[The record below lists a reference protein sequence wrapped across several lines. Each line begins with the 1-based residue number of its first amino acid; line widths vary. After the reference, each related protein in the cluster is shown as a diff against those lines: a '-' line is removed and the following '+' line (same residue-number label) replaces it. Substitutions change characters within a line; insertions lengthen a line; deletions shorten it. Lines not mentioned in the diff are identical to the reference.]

1 MDNGELRMGN
11 DQVGRRG
18 VLSILVIIALSVAA
32 IDGSALGQTQKKV
45 RISISSRSN
54 TSVPYYVAVSKGFF
68 RDEGMDVEIIQANPR
83 LGVMAL
89 MNGDVS
95 FTGTFVSTVR
105 GILSGFP
112 LKIVLVAFK
121 KGVYYLIAHPSI
133 KDVQDLKGKKLGV
146 SSIRGADHLVAEE
159 LLKSKGV
166 NPAQMQPVVLGDT
179 SVRLQS
185 VVTGAVEVTTLSPP
199 HDLMAQKAGA
209 KVLAG
214 PPEVGMPASGMIT
227 SERLIKE
234 NPAFVR
240 RGVRAIVRANRFI
253 DENRAET
260 IKVLLQ
266 WVKQTPEIAAR
277 SYDVELKSILRDGI
291 MTDAEMENFIDRLG
305 NEKKRSLDEVRDF
318 SFVRQVWK
326 ELESGR

>member
-1 MDNGELRMGN
+1 MENRRRRARNVRSVCLIVLLAIVAINGTAM
-11 DQVGRRG
+11 
-18 VLSILVIIALSVAA
+18 A
-32 IDGSALGQTQKKV
+32 QTQKV
-45 RISISSRSN
+45 RISFSSRSN

-112 LKIVLVAFK
+112 MKIVLVAFK
-121 KGVYYLIAHPSI
+121 KGVYYLIAHPSV
-133 KDVQDLKGKKLGV
+133 KDVQDLRGKKLGV
-146 SSIRGADHLVAEE
+146 SSLRGADHLVAEE
-159 LLKSKGV
+159 LLRSKGL
-166 NPAQMQPVVLGDT
+166 NPALMQPVVLGDT

-185 VVTGAVEVTTLSPP
+185 VITGAVEVTTLSPP
-199 HDLMAQKAGA
+199 HDLMAQKAGV

-214 PPEVGMPASGMIT
+214 PPEIGMPASGMIT

-240 RGVRAIVRANRFI
+240 RGVRAILRANRFI

-266 WVKQTPEIAAR
+266 WVKQTPEIAGR
-277 SYDVELKSILRDGI
+277 SYDVELKSILRDGT
-291 MTDAEMENFIDRLG
+291 MTDAEMESFIDRLG
-305 NEKKRSLDEVRDF
+305 NEKKRSIDEVRDF
-318 SFVRQVWK
+318 SFVRQAWK
-326 ELESGR
+326 ELEAGK

>member
-1 MDNGELRMGN
+1 MLA
-11 DQVGRRG
+11 
-18 VLSILVIIALSVAA
+18 LIALLCGGLIHDPLQAQV
-32 IDGSALGQTQKKV
+32 QKV

-54 TSVPYYVAVSKGFF
+54 TSVPYYIAASKGFF
-68 RDEGMDVEIIQANPR
+68 REEGMDVEIIQANPR

-112 LKIVLVAFK
+112 LKIVLVAFR

-146 SSIRGADHLVAEE
+146 SSIRGSDHLVAEE
-159 LLKSKGV
+159 LLKSKGL
-166 NPAQMQPVVLGDT
+166 NPTQLQPVVLGDT
-179 SVRLQS
+179 AVRLQS

-209 KVLAG
+209 KALAG
-214 PPEVGMPASGMIT
+214 PPDVGMPASGMIT
-227 SERLIKE
+227 SDRLIKE
-234 NPAFVR
+234 SPQFVR
-240 RGVRAIVRANRFI
+240 RGVRALLKANRFI
-253 DENRAET
+253 DENRQET

-277 SYDVELKSILRDGI
+277 SYDVELKSILRDGT
-291 MTDAEMENFIDRLG
+291 MTDAEMESFIDRLG
-305 NEKKRSLDEVRDF
+305 NEKKRSLDDVRDF
-318 SFVRQVWK
+318 SFVRQAWK
-326 ELESGR
+326 ELETGK

>member
-1 MDNGELRMGN
+1 MENLQIAVRTLVWITLIGLFTV
-11 DQVGRRG
+11 VGFDAA
-18 VLSILVIIALSVAA
+18 ALA
-32 IDGSALGQTQKKV
+32 QMQKV
-45 RISISSRSN
+45 RVSISSRSN
-54 TSVPYYVAVSKGFF
+54 TSVPYYVAVSRGFF

-121 KGVYYLIAHPSI
+121 KGVYYLIAHPSV
-133 KDVQDLKGKKLGV
+133 KDIQDLKGKKLGV
-146 SSIRGADHLVAEE
+146 SSIRGSDHLVAEE
-159 LLKSKGV
+159 LLRSKGL
-166 NPAQMQPVVLGDT
+166 NPALMQPVVLGDT

-185 VVTGAVEVTTLSPP
+185 VITGAVEVTTLSPP
-199 HDLMAQKAGA
+199 HDLMAQKAGV

-214 PPEVGMPASGMIT
+214 PPEIGMPASGMIT

-240 RGVRAIVRANRFI
+240 RGVRAILRANRFI

-277 SYDVELKSILRDGI
+277 SYDVELKSILRDGT
-291 MTDAEMENFIDRLG
+291 MTDGEMESFIDRLG
-305 NEKKRSLDEVRDF
+305 NEKKRSIDEVRDF

-326 ELESGR
+326 ELESAR

>member
-1 MDNGELRMGN
+1 MFPCQHL
-11 DQVGRRG
+11 Q
-18 VLSILVIIALSVAA
+18 A
-32 IDGSALGQTQKKV
+32 QTQKV
-45 RISISSRSN
+45 VISISSRSN
-54 TSVPYYVAVSKGFF
+54 TSVPFYVAVSKGFF
-68 RDEGMDVEIIQANPR
+68 REEGMDVEIIQANPR

-89 MNGDVS
+89 MNGDVA

-112 LKIVLVAFK
+112 LKVVLVAFK

-146 SSIRGADHLVAEE
+146 SSLRGSDHLVAEE
-159 LLKSKGV
+159 LLRSKGF
-166 NPAQMQPVVLGDT
+166 NPALLQPVVLGDT

-185 VVTGAVEVTTLSPP
+185 VITGAVDVTTLSPP
-199 HDLMAQKAGA
+199 HDLMAQRAGV

-214 PPEVGMPASGMIT
+214 PPEIGMPASGMIT

-234 NPAFVR
+234 NPTFVR
-240 RGVRAIVRANRFI
+240 RGVRAILRANRFI
-253 DENRAET
+253 DDNRGET

-277 SYDVELKSILRDGI
+277 SYDVELKSILRDGT
-291 MTDAEMENFIDRLG
+291 MTDAEMESFIDRLG
-305 NEKKRSLDEVRDF
+305 NEKKRSLDDVRDF
-318 SFVRQVWK
+318 SFVRQAWK
-326 ELESGR
+326 ELETAR

>member
-1 MDNGELRMGN
+1 MDNFRIGIRICFAILLA
-11 DQVGRRG
+11 V
-18 VLSILVIIALSVAA
+18 VL
-32 IDGSALGQTQKKV
+32 GWLGGDSPVQAQSQKV

-54 TSVPYYVAVSKGFF
+54 TSVPYYVAMSKGIF

-89 MNGDVS
+89 MNGDVW

-121 KGVYYLIAHPSI
+121 KGVYYLIAHPSV

-159 LLKSKGV
+159 LLRSKGL

-179 SVRLQS
+179 FVRLQS
-185 VVTGAVEVTTLSPP
+185 VITGAVEVTTLSPP
-199 HDLMAQKAGA
+199 HDLMAQKAGV

-214 PPEVGMPASGMIT
+214 PPEIGMPASGMIT

-234 NPAFVR
+234 NSAFVR
-240 RGVRAIVRANRFI
+240 RGVRAILRANRFI

-277 SYDVELKSILRDGI
+277 SYDVELKSILRDGT
-291 MTDAEMENFIDRLG
+291 MTDAEIESFIDRLG
-305 NEKKRSLDEVRDF
+305 NEKKRSIDDVRDF

-326 ELESGR
+326 ELEGAR